1 MMVYLFN
8 NNKKSPKIKG
18 CPYAVSAESLMAGG
32 VAHGLVNKS
41 FYPSLYREQGIYN
54 VIDDNN
60 IKWV

>member
-1 MMVYLFN
+1 MMVYLFD
-8 NNKKSPKIKG
+8 NNKMSPKIKG
-18 CPYAVSAESLMAGG
+18 CPYAMSAESLMAGG